1 MKKGVV
7 GDEIPCPPSGR
18 CSGCFAAVEGNLGFP
33 SESIEDAISLNVSTV
48 LAIHLI
54 YLNEVIHMFRKL
66 SLFLCSLILVL
77 TIFSLNTFYHD
88 QAAVRTF
95 RNHAARNRKLT
106 NKTIQQY
113 LNGSENERE
122 NARNL
127 LIHTTLKNMN
137 YEKWLDYQEYIDLLL
152 YTADIMPGSG
162 EELIIVLNLSKDLA
176 VAAVYR
182 SLNQEYVFIHSLEN
196 LLPVEKIEF
205 FLIPDLGY
213 QTLNIYQILD
223 ERLGAYILEKFVE
236 SYGWISGRWQSLWKK
251 TVYMEEI
258 YNQQWINPQSSRDQ
272 WIKIVEDNEIRFLQ
286 QPNPQ
291 IHVTIKRSKL
301 TAVKK
306 QLPMP
311 EDFRLQER
319 IQAHE
324 FYHWSTRFQR
334 YILKEGT
341 LEECTTPVAIIQDLE
356 TSVESY
362 LGFISKA
369 YKVTYLNG
377 KTGYIHKDRLSIK

>member
-1 MKKGVV
+1 
-7 GDEIPCPPSGR
+7 
-18 CSGCFAAVEGNLGFP
+18 
-33 SESIEDAISLNVSTV
+33 
-48 LAIHLI
+48 
-54 YLNEVIHMFRKL
+54 MFKKL
-66 SLFLCSLILVL
+66 SLILCSLILVL
-77 TIFSLNTFYHD
+77 TIFSFNTFYQD

-95 RNHAARNRKLT
+95 RNHVARDRKLT
-106 NKTIQQY
+106 NQTIQQY

-127 LIHTTLKNMN
+127 LIHTALKNIN
-137 YEKWLDYQEYIDLLL
+137 YKKWLDYQEYIELLL
-152 YTADIMPGSG
+152 YTADILPSSG

-176 VAAVYR
+176 VAAVYQ
-182 SLNQEYVFIHSLEN
+182 SLNQEYIFIHSLEN

-205 FLIPDLGY
+205 FLIPDLDY

-223 ERLGAYILEKFVE
+223 ERLGAYMFEKFVE
-236 SYGWISGRWQSLWKK
+236 SYGWINGRWQSLWKK

-258 YNQQWINPQSSRDQ
+258 YNQQWINPQSSTDQ
-272 WIKIVEDNEIRFLQ
+272 WVKIVEDNEIRFLQ
-286 QPNPQ
+286 QLNPQ

-311 EDFRLQER
+311 EDFQLQER
-319 IQAHE
+319 VQAQE
-324 FYHWSTRFQR
+324 IYHWSANFQR

-356 TSVESY
+356 NSVASY
-362 LGFISKA
+362 LGFISKV
-369 YKVTYLNG
+369 YKVSYLDG
-377 KTGYIHKDRLSIK
+377 KTGYIHKDRISIK